1 MNSDKE
7 GTRGKSTGADEA
19 ARVEMEEAA
28 RAALSEGAAM
38 LGDASSEELHQAK
51 VKLLDWQLRF
61 VGSLD
66 QHAAQSN
73 QQAATKPAK
82 GSDGDAPLTEYG
94 SCLIAVSNKMI
105 VLSFGDLDGS
115 HLSTVAVRTPF
126 AAALVSRLGLALEIS
141 EIAPDGFWSLV
152 P

>member
-1 MNSDKE
+1 MNGDNE
-7 GTRGKSTGADEA
+7 GTRGKSTGADEGV
-19 ARVEMEEAA
+19 RVENEEAA
-28 RAALSEGAAM
+28 RAALADGTAM
-38 LGDASSEELHQAK
+38 LGDASSEELHQSM

-61 VGSLD
+61 VRSLD
-66 QHAAQSN
+66 QHEARSN
-73 QQAATKPAK
+73 QQSAKKPAQ
-82 GSDGDAPLTEYG
+82 STDGDVPLTEYG
-94 SCLIAVSNKMI
+94 SCLIAVSNQMI

-126 AAALVSRLGLALEIS
+126 AAALVNRLGLALEIS